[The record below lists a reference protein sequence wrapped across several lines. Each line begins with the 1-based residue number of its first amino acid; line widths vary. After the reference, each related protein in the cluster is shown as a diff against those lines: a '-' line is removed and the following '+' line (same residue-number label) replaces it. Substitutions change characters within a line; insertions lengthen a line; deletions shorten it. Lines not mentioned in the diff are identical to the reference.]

1 MKRILVL
8 GATSAIAEHCARRW
22 AARGDALHLVA
33 RDAGRL
39 AAVAA
44 DLRTRGAARVGT
56 ACADLDLTDG
66 HAALLDAAERG
77 LGGLDVVLVAFGV
90 LPDQRACERSVDL
103 ALSSVRTNALSVIAL
118 LTLVAERLEQRG
130 AGTIAVI
137 SSVAGDRGRADNYVY
152 GCAKALVSA
161 FASGLRQR
169 LHQAGVSVLTV
180 KPGFVDTPMT
190 AHLPKGALW
199 AQPAA
204 VAAAITAAIDRRA
217 DVVYVPAFWR
227 AVMAL
232 VKAVPETAFKR
243 LRR

>member
-33 RDAGRL
+33 RDTERL
-39 AAVAA
+39 ATIAA
-44 DLRTRGAARVGT
+44 DLTVRGAARVGT
-56 ACADLDLTDG
+56 GRADLDDVGG
-66 HAALLDAAERG
+66 HAALLDEAERG
-77 LGGLDVVLVAFGV
+77 LGGLDIVLVAFGT
-90 LPDQRACERSVDL
+90 LPDQRACERSPEPAL
-103 ALSSVRTNALSVIAL
+103 AAVRTNALAVVSL
-118 LTLVAERLEQRG
+118 LTLVAARFEERR

-137 SSVAGDRGRADNYVY
+137 SSVAGERGRADNYVY
-152 GCAKALVSA
+152 GSAKALVTA

-169 LHQAGVSVLTV
+169 LYPAGVTVLTV

-190 AHLPKGALW
+190 ARFAKGPLW
-199 AQPAA
+199 ARPAT

-217 DVVYVPAFWR
+217 DVVYVPAFWC

-232 VKAVPETAFKR
+232 VRAVPETLFKR
-243 LRR
+243 IRL